1 MASSRFSRKSSSEAI
16 VPAEPAPL
24 RIAMAC
30 YYMPSNSK
38 AGVGY
43 QAHALATA
51 LTRRGHEVTVFT
63 SSPSVD
69 GAAYQTT
76 TVPLQGAM
84 RSLRFAMWLRR
95 ADWSAYDVLH
105 AHAGDYLLFPGRV
118 AAHIRTVHGS
128 SLREARHISGLRSKA
143 AMTFYWL
150 CEMLATVVADESVAV
165 SANTKR
171 RRPWIRT
178 TIPNGVDLSRF
189 HPGTQS
195 PRPSILFVGTY
206 EQRKRGRFLADT
218 FESEVLPS
226 VPDAELWMVADDA
239 PKRRGVSVLGR
250 VSEEA
255 LADLYRSAWVF
266 CLPSSYE
273 GFGIPY
279 IEAMA
284 SGCPVVA
291 TPNLGAAEVLGS
303 GRYGVLVEDDSLGST
318 LVRLLES
325 PAERRSL
332 AAAGLE
338 HAAGFDI
345 ERIASQ
351 YEALYRRVGAR
362 RRADLGTAQP
372 PV

>member
-1 MASSRFSRKSSSEAI
+1 
-16 VPAEPAPL
+16 
-24 RIAMAC
+24 MAC

-69 GAAYQTT
+69 GAAYRTT

-165 SANTKR
+165 SANTSSASVAVSSRTRSRAKSSLAFR
-171 RRPWIRT
+171 TRSSGWSRT
-178 TIPNGVDLSRF
+178 T
-189 HPGTQS
+189 
-195 PRPSILFVGTY
+195 
-206 EQRKRGRFLADT
+206 
-218 FESEVLPS
+218 
-226 VPDAELWMVADDA
+226 
-239 PKRRGVSVLGR
+239 
-250 VSEEA
+250 
-255 LADLYRSAWVF
+255 
-266 CLPSSYE
+266 
-273 GFGIPY
+273 
-279 IEAMA
+279 
-284 SGCPVVA
+284 
-291 TPNLGAAEVLGS
+291 
-303 GRYGVLVEDDSLGST
+303 
-318 LVRLLES
+318 
-325 PAERRSL
+325 RRS
-332 AAAGLE
+332 
-338 HAAGFDI
+338 D
-345 ERIASQ
+345 
-351 YEALYRRVGAR
+351 EA
-362 RRADLGTAQP
+362 
-372 PV
+372 